1 MVNARTGA
9 TLATEPSRFRSLS
22 DPESL
27 QQFARNVREGIYITD
42 AAGRILDANPA
53 MVSLMGLRT
62 VRQLRDYS
70 ARHLMVD
77 PQRRAVE
84 LELLERDGFVREF
97 ELELIRPDGS
107 RVTVLDTTYVA
118 EDDATGERFYHG
130 ILVDISAR
138 KEQEERLRDMCIRDP
153 LTGAYNRRHLHELEE
168 KFREDRVRAWGC
180 VYIDIDHFKEVND
193 RYGHDAGD
201 LLLRRMAAF
210 LTRKVRS
217 EECVIR
223 LGGDEFLV
231 VLGGATAEHTAQV
244 ARRLQEEATSS
255 APVAFS
261 LGWASRQG
269 GERFGETVTRADQQL
284 LRVRVE
290 SRGSNNQ
297 RRVASGRAS

>member
-1 MVNARTGA
+1 MIKARVGA
-9 TLATEPSRFRSLS
+9 ALADAPSRFRSLS

-27 QQFARNVREGIYITD
+27 QQLVRNVREGVYITD

-53 MVSLMGLRT
+53 MVALMGFRT
-62 VRQLRDYS
+62 VRQLRDHS
-70 ARHLMVD
+70 ARNLIVD
-77 PQRRAVE
+77 PQRRAAE

-97 ELELIRPDGS
+97 EQELIRRDGT
-107 RVTVLDTTYVA
+107 RVTVLDTTYVV
-118 EDDATGERFYHG
+118 DDAATGERFYHG
-130 ILVDISAR
+130 IVVDISAR
-138 KEQEERLRDMCIRDP
+138 KEQENQLRDMCIRDP
-153 LTGAYNRRHLHELEE
+153 LTGAYNRRQLQELEQ
-168 KFREDRVRAWGC
+168 KFREERVRSWGC
-180 VYIDIDHFKEVND
+180 IYIDIDHFKEVND

-201 LLLRRMAAF
+201 LLLRRMASF

-231 VLGGATAEHTAQV
+231 VLAGASAEHTAQV
-244 ARRLQEEATSS
+244 ARRLQEEGTGS

-269 GERFGETVTRADQQL
+269 GERFPATVTRADQQL

-290 SRGSNNQ
+290 SRGPHNQ
-297 RRVASGRAS
+297 RRVAAG